1 MEGPRTKKPLFGGPR
16 TNEPQLRAD
25 EYRLL
30 RDLISERLG
39 IWFGPESRS
48 SLERRL
54 RERLGVRG
62 LTSFADY
69 YQLLKYSPIG
79 AEEWDEAGDLLTTHE
94 TYFFREDYQLRAFQN
109 ELLPMLAAKQRRRIQ
124 VWSAGCST
132 GEEAYTIAMLILE
145 SGLFPADEGWEIR
158 VYGSDLSKKCI
169 AAARRGVYGPASFR
183 TTSEQARNKWF
194 VPVQRGE
201 PPATPGAATL
211 LRSRLASP
219 DASRPAGL
227 GGATGDDPPSSSTML
242 YGVAPAVRALCH
254 FAQMN
259 LLDEERTHLVGRCD
273 VIFCRN
279 VVLYF
284 DAAARRRVTEMFYER
299 LVPGGVLLLGHA
311 ESLLN
316 VSTAFELLHLKE
328 DLVYRKPLSV
338 AAPPPSSP
346 NISSK

>member
-1 MEGPRTKKPLFGGPR
+1 MIRKPLFGARRAIGAA
-16 TNEPQLRAD
+16 QLRAD

-30 RDLISERLG
+30 RDLVSERLG

-54 RERLGVRG
+54 RERLDVRG

-69 YQLLKYSPIG
+69 YQLLKYSPL
-79 AEEWDEAGDLLTTHE
+79 ASEEWEEAGDLLTTHE
-94 TYFFREDYQLRAFQN
+94 TYFFREDYQLRAFQQ
-109 ELLPMLAAKQRRRIQ
+109 ELLPMLASKPRRRIQ

-132 GEEAYTIAMLILE
+132 GEEAYTIAMLILA
-145 SGLFPADEGWEIR
+145 SGLFDPRQGWELR
-158 VYGSDLSKKCI
+158 VYGSDLSKRCI

-183 TTSEQARNKWF
+183 ATSDEA
-194 VPVQRGE
+194 
-201 PPATPGAATL
+201 
-211 LRSRLASP
+211 RSRWFLPHGSGPNEAI
-219 DASRPAGL
+219 
-227 GGATGDDPPSSSTML
+227 GASSSSAQQ
-242 YGVAPAVRALCH
+242 YGVTPSVRALCH

-259 LLDEERTHLVGRCD
+259 LLDEERTQLVGRCD

-284 DAAARRRVTEMFYER
+284 DAAARRRVIEMFYER

-328 DLVYRKPLSV
+328 DLVYRKPLLASSV
-338 AAPPPSSP
+338 
-346 NISSK
+346 K

>member
-1 MEGPRTKKPLFGGPR
+1 MVRKPLFGGR
-16 TNEPQLRAD
+16 RGSAWEPQLRAE

-30 RDLISERLG
+30 RDLVSERLG

-54 RERLGVRG
+54 RERLVVHG
-62 LTSFADY
+62 LGSFADY
-69 YQLLKYSPIG
+69 YQLLKYSPL
-79 AEEWDEAGDLLTTHE
+79 ASEEWDEAGDLLTTHE
-94 TYFFREDYQLRAFQN
+94 TYFFREDYQLRAFQQ
-109 ELLPMLAAKQRRRIQ
+109 ELLPMLAARSRRRLQ

-145 SGLFPADEGWEIR
+145 SGLFDPTQGWELR
-158 VYGSDLSKKCI
+158 VHGSDLSKKCI
-169 AAARRGVYGPASFR
+169 AAARRGVYGSASFR
-183 TTSEQARNKWF
+183 ATSDEARTRWF
-194 VPVQRGE
+194 VPIKNE
-201 PPATPGAATL
+201 GAE
-211 LRSRLASP
+211 
-219 DASRPAGL
+219 AGP
-227 GGATGDDPPSSSTML
+227 TQ
-242 YGVAPAVRALCH
+242 YGVAPAARALCH

-284 DAAARRRVTEMFYER
+284 DAAARRRVIEMFYDR

-328 DLVYRKPLSV
+328 DLVYRKPLLASSV
-338 AAPPPSSP
+338 
-346 NISSK
+346 K

>member
-1 MEGPRTKKPLFGGPR
+1 MTHRRPLFGGSRFSPQAR
-16 TNEPQLRAD
+16 GGAHEPQLRAD

-39 IWFGPESRS
+39 IWFGPEART

-62 LTSFADY
+62 LTSFGDY
-69 YQLLKYSPIG
+69 YQLLKYSPLG
-79 AEEWDEAGDLLTTHE
+79 AEEWDEAGELLTTHE
-94 TYFFREDYQLRAFQN
+94 TYFFREDYQLRAFAD
-109 ELLPMLAAKQRRRIQ
+109 ELLPMLAARPRRRVQ

-145 SGLFPADEGWEIR
+145 SKLFDPTRGWEVR

-169 AAARRGVYGPASFR
+169 AAARRGVYGGASFR
-183 TTSEQARNKWF
+183 TTPDDARERWF
-194 VPVQRGE
+194 VPIT
-201 PPATPGAATL
+201 PAVDGSAAT
-211 LRSRLASP
+211 SAIH
-219 DASRPAGL
+219 
-227 GGATGDDPPSSSTML
+227 
-242 YGVAPAVRALCH
+242 YGVSSQVRSLCH
-254 FAQMN
+254 FTQMN
-259 LLDEERTHLVGRCD
+259 LLDDERTQLVGRCD

-284 DAAARRRVTEMFYER
+284 DAAARRRVIDMFYER

-316 VSTAFELLHLKE
+316 VSTAFELLHLKG
-328 DLVYRKPLSV
+328 DLVYRKPDSGSTS
-338 AAPPPSSP
+338 PPS
-346 NISSK
+346 NRGTR

>member
-1 MEGPRTKKPLFGGPR
+1 LSRRLFGAGPG
-16 TNEPQLRAD
+16 EPQLKAD

-30 RDLISERLG
+30 RDLVSDRLG
-39 IWFGPESRS
+39 IWFGPESRI

-54 RERLGVRG
+54 RERLSARG
-62 LTSFADY
+62 LSSYGDY
-69 YQLLKYSPIG
+69 YQLLKYSPL
-79 AEEWDEAGDLLTTHE
+79 AAAEWDEASELLTTHE
-94 TYFFREDYQLRAFQN
+94 TYFFREDYQLRAFKN
-109 ELLPMLAAKQRRRIQ
+109 ELLPVLVERGRARKRLQ

-145 SGLFPADEGWEIR
+145 SGLFEAKDPADELEVR

-183 TTSEQARNKWF
+183 TTPEEQKKKWF
-194 VPVQRGE
+194 LPVPGE
-201 PPATPGAATL
+201 EG
-211 LRSRLASP
+211 
-219 DASRPAGL
+219 
-227 GGATGDDPPSSSTML
+227 MF
-242 YGVAPAVRALCH
+242 GVEPRARALCH
-254 FAQMN
+254 FGQMN

-284 DAAARRRVTEMFYER
+284 DAPARRRVIEMFYER

-328 DLVYRKPLSV
+328 DLVYRKP
-338 AAPPPSSP
+338 AT
-346 NISSK
+346 SSK

>member
-1 MEGPRTKKPLFGGPR
+1 MVRKPLFGARRGIG
-16 TNEPQLRAD
+16 EAQLRAD
-25 EYRLL
+25 EYRLI
-30 RDLISERLG
+30 RDLVSERLG

-54 RERLGVRG
+54 RERLDVRG

-69 YQLLKYSPIG
+69 YQLLKYSPL
-79 AEEWDEAGDLLTTHE
+79 ASEEWEEAGDLLTTHE
-94 TYFFREDYQLRAFQN
+94 TYFFREDYQLRAFQQ
-109 ELLPMLAAKQRRRIQ
+109 ELLPMLAAKARRRIQ

-145 SGLFPADEGWEIR
+145 SGLFDPAQAWDLR

-183 TTSEQARNKWF
+183 ATPEQARAKWF
-194 VPVQRGE
+194 VPH
-201 PPATPGAATL
+201 GAAPTE
-211 LRSRLASP
+211 SA
-219 DASRPAGL
+219 A
-227 GGATGDDPPSSSTML
+227 SSTAQQ
-242 YGVAPAVRALCH
+242 YGVAPAVRGLCH

-284 DAAARRRVTEMFYER
+284 DAAARRRVIEMFYER

-328 DLVYRKPLSV
+328 DLVYRKPLVASSV
-338 AAPPPSSP
+338 
-346 NISSK
+346 K

>member
-1 MEGPRTKKPLFGGPR
+1 MSVRKPLFGGPR
-16 TNEPQLRAD
+16 SGEPQLRAD

-69 YQLLKYSPIG
+69 YQLLKYSPLG
-79 AEEWDEAGDLLTTHE
+79 AEEWDDAGDLLTTHE
-94 TYFFREDYQLRAFQN
+94 TYFFREDYQLRAFSN
-109 ELLPMLAAKQRRRIQ
+109 ELLPMLAAKNRRRIQ

-145 SGLFPADEGWEIR
+145 SGLFDPASGWEIR
-158 VYGSDLSKKCI
+158 VHGSDLSKKCI
-169 AAARRGVYGPASFR
+169 AAARRGVYGPTSFR
-183 TTSEQARNKWF
+183 ATPAEVKEKWF
-194 VPVQRGE
+194 IP
-201 PPATPGAATL
+201 TSTSGAETGL
-211 LRSRLASP
+211 
-219 DASRPAGL
+219 RPADAG
-227 GGATGDDPPSSSTML
+227 SSGY
-242 YGVAPAVRALCH
+242 YGVAPAARALCH

-284 DAAARRRVTEMFYER
+284 DAAARRRVIDMFYER

-328 DLVYRKPLSV
+328 DLVYRKPL
-338 AAPPPSSP
+338 AASA
-346 NISSK
+346 K

>member
-1 MEGPRTKKPLFGGPR
+1 MTFRRPPFGGPR
-16 TNEPQLRAD
+16 AGELQLRPD

-30 RDLISERLG
+30 RDLVSERLG
-39 IWFGPESRS
+39 VWFGPESKA

-54 RERLGVRG
+54 RERLAVRG
-62 LTSFADY
+62 LSSFSDY
-69 YQLLKYSPIG
+69 YQLLKYG
-79 AEEWDEAGDLLTTHE
+79 ALGREDNEEWDEAGDLLTTHE

-109 ELLPMLAAKQRRRIQ
+109 EILPMLAKKNPRRIH

-145 SGLFPADEGWEIR
+145 SGLFDSGWDVR

-183 TTSEQARNKWF
+183 TTPEEMKDKWF
-194 VPVQRGE
+194 APLSLDATRATGNAADA
-201 PPATPGAATL
+201 PATP
-211 LRSRLASP
+211 
-219 DASRPAGL
+219 
-227 GGATGDDPPSSSTML
+227 L
-242 YGVAPAVRALCH
+242 YGVLPGARALCH

-284 DAAARRRVTEMFYER
+284 DAAARRRVIEMFYER
-299 LVPGGVLLLGHA
+299 LLPGGVLLLGHA

-328 DLVYRKPLSV
+328 DLVYRKPV
-338 AAPPPSSP
+338 AASAPT
-346 NISSK
+346 K

>member
-1 MEGPRTKKPLFGGPR
+1 MVRKPLFGPR
-16 TNEPQLRAD
+16 RGIGEPQLRAD

-30 RDLISERLG
+30 RDLVSERLG
-39 IWFGPESRS
+39 IWFGPDSRS

-54 RERLGVRG
+54 RERLEVRG

-69 YQLLKYSPIG
+69 YQLLKYSPL
-79 AEEWDEAGDLLTTHE
+79 AREEWDEAGDLLTTHE
-94 TYFFREDYQLRAFQN
+94 TYFFREDYQLRAFQH
-109 ELLPMLAAKQRRRIQ
+109 ELLPMLAAKPRRRIQ

-145 SGLFPADEGWEIR
+145 SGLFDPVQGWELR
-158 VYGSDLSKKCI
+158 VYGSDLSKRCI

-183 TTSEQARNKWF
+183 ATTDEARAKWF
-194 VPVQRGE
+194 APHGTE
-201 PPATPGAATL
+201 ANEAA
-211 LRSRLASP
+211 AS
-219 DASRPAGL
+219 AG
-227 GGATGDDPPSSSTML
+227 TQQ
-242 YGVAPAVRALCH
+242 YGVAPAVRGLCH

-284 DAAARRRVTEMFYER
+284 DAAARRRVIEMFYER

-328 DLVYRKPLSV
+328 DLVYRKPLVASSV
-338 AAPPPSSP
+338 
-346 NISSK
+346 K